1 MQNNEV
7 FHRLVWLN
15 RIFFVSLLK
24 ILLSSQNNIEMKYSI
39 ITINYNNADGLRRT
53 IESVVNQTYT
63 DYEYLIIDG
72 GSTDGSVNAI
82 KEYEDKISYWVSEKD
97 GGIYNAMN
105 KGVKVAHGEYLIF
118 MNSGDVFYNNRVLER
133 IESSQRTDDII
144 VGRVLTDEG
153 KEFMHQPQQLTMY
166 FLYSST
172 IPHQGAFIKKQLL
185 EKYPYD
191 ETLKITSDWKF
202 FVDAIIY
209 DNCSVGFVDIV
220 VSKFD
225 VDGVSTTHPEKT
237 WNEKLEVLR
246 TMLPLRVLQDY
257 ENMKKSECLTQTLTP
272 QLRKSY
278 RVDKLLYLIGKLL
291 LKINNRQ

>member
-1 MQNNEV
+1 
-7 FHRLVWLN
+7 
-15 RIFFVSLLK
+15 
-24 ILLSSQNNIEMKYSI
+24 MKYTI

-53 IESVVNQTYT
+53 IESVVCQTYS
-63 DYEYLIIDG
+63 DYEYVIIDG
-72 GSTDGSVNAI
+72 GSTDGSVDIIHKYA
-82 KEYEDKISYWVSEKD
+82 KHVDYWVSEKD

-133 IESSQRTDDII
+133 IESSQKTDDII
-144 VGRVLTDEG
+144 VGRVLTDDG

-185 EKYPYD
+185 EKHPYD

-225 VDGVSTTHPEKT
+225 VDGVSTTNPEKT
-237 WNEKLEVLR
+237 WNEKFEIMR
-246 TMLPLRVLQDY
+246 TMFPQRVLQDY
-257 ENMKKSECLTQTLTP
+257 ENMKKSECLTQSLTP
-272 QLRKSY
+272 ILRQRYSI
-278 RVDKLLYLIGKLL
+278 DKILHRIGTLL
-291 LKINNRQ
+291 LKIKQ